1 MPNPSR
7 SHRPLRRQDYQT
19 AVAELKRR
27 HPWLERQVF
36 QPAPGHL
43 AVVAELIVQCERLMH
58 PADYRRRPLFCV
70 TATREKLA
78 VRVEVSDA
86 SIQRERALLDVV
98 EQARYAAQQC
108 CPVCG
113 APVFGGDANDS
124 QGVRCGKHEKMVGL
138 FAEDIQRF
146 KKAARALASAEAARA
161 TDKGK
166 AETTDGV
173 AVDRPDKPP
182 VSATPSASESVTS
195 PPADKH
201 APQIAFLDAAGLKQ
215 FVDRHRAKADEKFK
229 RAQAL
234 AERIRTAGHE
244 RRTLGML
251 PDEWDMLVNELA
263 HTFPNFGELAEL
275 LHDHFALTAMGDGRV
290 AWPPLLLVGPA
301 GIGKTEAAHWLAVRL
316 SLPFR
321 VFDMASAQSGSP
333 LAGSEAFWSNSE
345 PGLLFELLAFQPK
358 ANPVVVL
365 DELDKTEQARQYDP
379 LAALYTLLEPRSART
394 FTDLSIRDFAIDASH
409 VNWIATANSVDTIPA
424 PILSRLTVLHFQ
436 SPTPEQTARIA
447 QNIYGRMRAEASW
460 GGAFDAHLGED
471 VLRRLQA
478 LPPRSLGLALRR
490 ARGSAARAERGALT
504 IADLPA
510 TLAPERRRIGFTA
523 TMPE

>member
-1 MPNPSR
+1 MPNPNP
-7 SHRPLRRQDYQT
+7 SHRPLRRQEYQ
-19 AVAELKRR
+19 AALAELKQR
-27 HPWLERQVF
+27 HPWLEKQVF

-43 AVVAELIVQCERLMH
+43 AAAADLVVQCERLMH
-58 PADYRRRPLFCV
+58 PTDYRRRPLFCV

-108 CPVCG
+108 CPACG
-113 APVFGGDANDS
+113 TPVFGGDANAP
-124 QGVRCGKHEKMVGL
+124 QGVRCAKHEQMIGL

-146 KKAARALASAEAARA
+146 KKAAKALKSAEAARA
-161 TDKGK
+161 AGASAD
-166 AETTDGV
+166 AADRV
-173 AVDRPDKPP
+173 AVDRP
-182 VSATPSASESVTS
+182 SADGS
-195 PPADKH
+195 PPAAESAPPPLADRH
-201 APQIAFLDAAGLKQ
+201 APQIDFLDATGLKQ

-229 RAQAL
+229 RAQAI

-251 PDEWDMLVNELA
+251 PDEWDILA
-263 HTFPNFGELAEL
+263 EEFARTFPNFSDLAEL
-275 LHDHFALTAMGDGRV
+275 LYDHFALTAMGDGRV
-290 AWPPLLLVGPA
+290 AWPPVLLVGPA
-301 GIGKTEAAHWLAVRL
+301 GIGKSEAARWLAERL

-379 LAALYTLLEPRSART
+379 LAALYTLLEPRSARA
-394 FTDLSIRDFAIDASH
+394 FTDLSIRDFTIDASH

-424 PILSRLTVLHFQ
+424 PILSRLTVLHVQ
-436 SPTPEQTARIA
+436 SPSPEQMARIA

-460 GGAFDAHLGED
+460 GGAFDAHLSED
-471 VLRRLQA
+471 VLRKLQA
-478 LPPRSLGLALRR
+478 LPPRSLGLVLRR
-490 ARGSAARAERGALT
+490 ALGSAARAERGALT
-504 IADLPA
+504 VADLPTPLA
-510 TLAPERRRIGFTA
+510 TERRRIGFTA
-523 TMPE
+523 TMSE